1 MILSFYAHVRKSDV
15 EIIITQENAF
25 VNDETEKSENM
36 RKERENSE
44 KTRSFFWESLF
55 YGIIRASLPREGEI
69 SKDKAKRARSPM
81 A

>member
-44 KTRSFFWESLF
+44 ISRSFLGKVYFMEN
-55 YGIIRASLPREGEI
+55 
-69 SKDKAKRARSPM
+69 
-81 A
+81 